1 MPAILSEAAVFP
13 WLCALLGLL
22 VGSFLNVVVH
32 RLPVMMK
39 RDWRSQA
46 VEVLADWSGDPAAP
60 EPARKL
66 TPALER
72 LVQSLEAMPRYT
84 LVSPRSACP
93 GCGAA
98 IGAMQNVP
106 LISYLVL
113 RGRCANCRRSIGVRY
128 PLVELA
134 AGVLSGI
141 VAWKFGFSAATAGA
155 LLFTWA
161 LLAAAVIDLDTQL
174 LPDDITLPLVWAGLL
189 FNLFDV
195 FVPMESAVIGAI
207 AGYLALWSVYW
218 LFKLTTGKEGMGFG
232 DFKLL
237 AAIGAFLGWQMLP
250 AVILLSSV
258 VGAVVGIGLIA
269 FAGRERQVPIPFGPY
284 LAAAG
289 LLALFF
295 GPHINE
301 TYLRIM

>member
-1 MPAILSEAAVFP
+1 MHAILTDPAVFP
-13 WLCALLGLL
+13 WMCALLGLL

-32 RLPVMMK
+32 RLPLMMK
-39 RDWRSQA
+39 RDWRYQA
-46 VEVLADWSGDPAAP
+46 VEVLADWSGDPVAP
-60 EPARKL
+60 EPARNL
-66 TPALER
+66 APALEQ
-72 LVQSLEAMPRYT
+72 LGKTLESTTRYT
-84 LVSPRSACP
+84 LMSPRSACP

-98 IGAMQNVP
+98 IGALQNIP
-106 LISYLVL
+106 LISYVLL
-113 RGRCANCRRSIGVRY
+113 RGRCAKCRRSIGVRY

-141 VAWKFGFSAATAGA
+141 VGWKFGFSAAAAGA

-174 LPDDITLPLVWAGLL
+174 LPDDITLPLIWAGLL

-195 FVPMESAVIGAI
+195 FVPLESAVIGAI

-258 VGAVVGIGLIA
+258 VGAVVGIGLIV